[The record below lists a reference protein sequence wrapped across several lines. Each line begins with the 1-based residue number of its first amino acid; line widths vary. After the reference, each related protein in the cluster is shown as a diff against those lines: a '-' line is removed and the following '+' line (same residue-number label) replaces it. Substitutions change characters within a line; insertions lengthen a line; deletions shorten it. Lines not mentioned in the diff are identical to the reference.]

1 MSKPWK
7 TIDPCDSRAFT
18 CALLELVDEG
28 MVDRQQLIEDLL
40 SWMSEHDVEKFCQK
54 MLRDDD
60 NDCVIRAEDEE
71 EEDDE
76 YCDEDALDDFNYVG
90 SRHHY

>member
-7 TIDPCDSRAFT
+7 TIDPRDSRAYT

-28 MVDRQQLIEDLL
+28 SIARGQLVEDLL
-40 SWMSEHDVEKFCQK
+40 SWMSEHDVEQFCKK

-60 NDCVIRAEDEE
+60 NECIIRAESDEE
-71 EEDDE
+71 EEDSDS
-76 YCDEDALDDFNYVG
+76 EDALDDFNYVG